1 MECFNLVSNY
11 KPQGDQPQAIEELTE
26 GLVRGINHQ
35 VLLGVTGSGKTF
47 SIANVVARVNRP
59 TLVVAPNKVLAAQL
73 YAEFKDLFPDNAVEY
88 FVSYYDYYQP
98 EAYVPSSDTYIE
110 KESSINDEID
120 KMRHSAT
127 RAVLTRRD
135 TVIVASVSCIYGIG
149 SPEIYKQL
157 QVELV
162 PGASLPRER
171 LIEGLIAMQYSR
183 NDVDFHRG
191 TFRVRGDV
199 VDIFPAYEADA
210 GVRVEFFGDEIEGVY
225 EIDPLRGVTNRRLRR
240 TSIYPGSHYATT
252 ADAMERALRG
262 IRHELEERLNELN
275 AEGRYLE
282 AERLSQRT
290 RYDLEML
297 AELGYCSGI
306 ENYSRHLDGRMPGEP
321 PHTLVS
327 YLPGDYLLVI
337 DESHITIPQLQGM
350 YKGDRSRKDKL
361 VEYGFRL
368 PSARDNRPLMFH
380 EFEERVN
387 QCIYVSA
394 TPGPYEFEKS
404 EGLIVEQ
411 VVRPTGLVD
420 PEIEVRPA
428 ANQVDDLLDE
438 IRNVVARNERVLVT
452 TLTKRMAED
461 LSAYLAELGVRV
473 RYMHSDVDTLERIQ
487 LVRALRSGDFDVLVG
502 INLLREGLDIPE
514 VTRVTILDADKEGYL
529 RSERSLIQTCG
540 RAARNV
546 HGRVIMYADTR
557 TGSMDRAISEM
568 ARRREKQ
575 LVYNKQHRI
584 TPRTIE
590 KSISSVLQSISQRDY
605 VTVAAAAEDED
616 VYTPSFS
623 LDKRIRELRKRMK
636 DAADKMEFEKA
647 AEYRDRLRALEAR
660 QIEEG
665 W

>member
-1 MECFNLVSNY
+1 
-11 KPQGDQPQAIEELTE
+11 
-26 GLVRGINHQ
+26 
-35 VLLGVTGSGKTF
+35 
-47 SIANVVARVNRP
+47 
-59 TLVVAPNKVLAAQL
+59 
-73 YAEFKDLFPDNAVEY
+73 
-88 FVSYYDYYQP
+88 
-98 EAYVPSSDTYIE
+98 
-110 KESSINDEID
+110 
-120 KMRHSAT
+120 
-127 RAVLTRRD
+127 
-135 TVIVASVSCIYGIG
+135 
-149 SPEIYKQL
+149 
-157 QVELV
+157 
-162 PGASLPRER
+162 
-171 LIEGLIAMQYSR
+171 
-183 NDVDFHRG
+183 
-191 TFRVRGDV
+191 
-199 VDIFPAYEADA
+199 
-210 GVRVEFFGDEIEGVY
+210 
-225 EIDPLRGVTNRRLRR
+225 
-240 TSIYPGSHYATT
+240 
-252 ADAMERALRG
+252 
-262 IRHELEERLNELN
+262 
-275 AEGRYLE
+275 
-282 AERLSQRT
+282 
-290 RYDLEML
+290 
-297 AELGYCSGI
+297 
-306 ENYSRHLDGRMPGEP
+306 
-321 PHTLVS
+321 
-327 YLPGDYLLVI
+327 
-337 DESHITIPQLQGM
+337 
-350 YKGDRSRKDKL
+350 
-361 VEYGFRL
+361 
-368 PSARDNRPLMFH
+368 
-380 EFEERVN
+380 
-387 QCIYVSA
+387 
-394 TPGPYEFEKS
+394 
-404 EGLIVEQ
+404 
-411 VVRPTGLVD
+411 
-420 PEIEVRPA
+420 
-428 ANQVDDLLDE
+428 
-438 IRNVVARNERVLVT
+438 LVT